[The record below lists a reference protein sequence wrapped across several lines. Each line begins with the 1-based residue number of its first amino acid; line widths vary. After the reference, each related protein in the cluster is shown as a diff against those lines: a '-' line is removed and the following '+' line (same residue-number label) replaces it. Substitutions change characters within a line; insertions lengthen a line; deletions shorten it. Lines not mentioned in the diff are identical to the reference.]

1 MYRQKQNESLAQANR
16 DHIES
21 LEYMAM
27 QEQMD
32 DDEAAALGI
41 DETGQSALDML
52 GEAENAQDDIAAKL
66 EME

>member
-1 MYRQKQNESLAQANR
+1 MAKATLYRQRQNETLEKANR

-52 GEAENAQDDIAAKL
+52 GEAENA
-66 EME
+66 